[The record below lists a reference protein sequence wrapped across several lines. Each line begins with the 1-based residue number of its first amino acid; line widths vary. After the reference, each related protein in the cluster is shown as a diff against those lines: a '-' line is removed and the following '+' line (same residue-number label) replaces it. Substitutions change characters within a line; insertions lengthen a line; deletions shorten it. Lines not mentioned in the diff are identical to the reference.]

1 MGANHKY
8 IADGHK
14 RAASSMAYA
23 LTLGGYDAWEATSAI
38 WAMRLAEEERAALS
52 FAALK
57 SLDPD
62 QAAMVVEAVFP
73 GGDTPLP
80 PLWSPADEAAHWAS
94 WASYP
99 DIKACALAGF
109 NHLTATDQ
117 SAFLS
122 HVIGRVA

>member
-1 MGANHKY
+1 MKSRYKY
-8 IADGHK
+8 IADPHK
-14 RAASSMAYA
+14 RVARCMVNA
-23 LTLGGYDAWEATSAI
+23 LTIGGYDAWSAASAI
-38 WAMRLAEEERAALS
+38 WAMRLTETERAALS

-57 SLDPD
+57 SLDTA
-62 QAAMVVEAVFP
+62 QAALVVEAVFP

-122 HVIGRVA
+122 HVIGRAA